1 MYDEVDEINEDSGSF
16 ISTLSQKEVRVQEL
30 NEEIEEEKSAIQ
42 QLNLSIS
49 ELQADIL
56 RFQNANKLYQY
67 LKPSTIPEHT
77 IDSEEDK
84 VVEFNEEHTNILKAK
99 RDLIPPLKSETEI
112 LDNNQKNAE
121 NRLTT
126 IRSQYDDSQN
136 SIIELQEKIRF
147 ATSESLR
154 SARELH
160 YVEDQISERQNE
172 IRMMEG
178 LKREA
183 QAALSSLLD
192 RANDADGLGGGRLDT
207 EKSIIS
213 LQDQLRMVE
222 QEIDGINDRMRRFLE
237 EDERD
242 IAEKENLKSTHVAAV
257 NWAKEKEELQTELK
271 ELTQKIQKKK
281 QTLKLTESK
290 TTQDSFSTTRVIPL
304 VKKWH
309 GKKVSNAYVP
319 EDATIESMLARL
331 DEVKQERDSK
341 QLKSEHEIAE
351 LIVNNSKLQDEVNR
365 RRKAL
370 ERIVTQFHSD
380 ENLMRK
386 KIDDITEKATK
397 EEEKLLKLIESTKI
411 KMAQR
416 QLKQN
421 TPQPQ
426 QQTTSPSKLGKI
438 ASKI

>member
-1 MYDEVDEINEDSGSF
+1 MYDEVDEINEETGSF
-16 ISTLSQKEVRVQEL
+16 ISTLSQKEIRVQEL

-77 IDSEEDK
+77 IDSDEDK
-84 VVEFNEEHTNILKAK
+84 VVEFNEEHTNILKEK
-99 RDLIPPLKSETEI
+99 RNLIPPLKSETEI
-112 LDNNQKNAE
+112 LDNNQKSAE

-126 IRSQYDDSQN
+126 IRSQYDDAQN
-136 SIIELQEKIRF
+136 SIIELQENVRF

-160 YVEDQISERQNE
+160 YVEDQITERKNE

-222 QEIDGINDRMRRFLE
+222 QEIDGINDRMRRFRA
-237 EDERD
+237 EDELD
-242 IAEKENLKSTHVAAV
+242 IAEKENQKSAHVAAV
-257 NWAKEKEELQTELK
+257 NWEKEKKELQDELK
-271 ELTQKIQKKK
+271 DLLQQIQKKK

-290 TTQDSFSTTRVIPL
+290 TTQDSFSATRVIPL

-309 GKKVSNAYVP
+309 NKKMQNAYVP
-319 EDATIESMLARL
+319 DDSTVESMLARL
-331 DEVKQERDSK
+331 DEVKQERDSN
-341 QLKSEHEIAE
+341 QLKSEQQIAE

-365 RRKAL
+365 RRRTL

-421 TPQPQ
+421 SPQ
-426 QQTTSPSKLGKI
+426 QTASPSKLGKTSPR
-438 ASKI
+438 A